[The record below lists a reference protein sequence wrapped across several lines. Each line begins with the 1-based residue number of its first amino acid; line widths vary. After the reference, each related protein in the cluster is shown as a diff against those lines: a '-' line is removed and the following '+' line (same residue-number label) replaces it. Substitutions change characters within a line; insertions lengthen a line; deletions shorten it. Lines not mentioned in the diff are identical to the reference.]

1 MAHQDDGTNTA
12 DHDDA
17 LAQAMDE
24 EFEEARD
31 GNTSVS
37 PEDERSQR
45 LFPDSEPLD
54 PPYGLRATG
63 ASLEFGLDA
72 AALGLLDG
80 GSGSSTEQTATRHFS
95 PQSDHEL
102 IPATEEP
109 RSVAAGRM
117 PQVTAPPPA
126 VTNDLMGQLSAMLQ
140 QTLQSHVAPALDR
153 MMMSQAA
160 VMSRLDRLESE
171 RDSQVPLTAQGEH
184 VLAMLQ
190 SLEVGSKPSASG
202 ANADAALKQPTTV
215 PAGVLPESAVGVQ
228 DTCLHHARDLASKGN
243 GSAHVQAP
251 THQNKGVT
259 VVEGGEASGIRGF
272 GLDPSPGI
280 GEKPEE
286 PTKTSLELPKL
297 DKYNPST
304 SAIVAGDWL
313 ISLTPVIT
321 SLSASA
327 WVFWEDCVS
336 TAKLFYGRW
345 LSSSPLERLH
355 IQAEVLVNRY
365 RDGKFSRVDQRAV
378 SLLLAAVGNELKDD
392 LISLRL
398 LGTCAIVFKV
408 MAKYQPG
415 GAAEKQQLLSFLVTP
430 ENVTTSAASVKALR
444 KWRRWLARAREL
456 QVIVP
461 DPSLQLKGLERLA
474 PTLSAPTQQTVLQF
488 SELLLAEAEEAVLS
502 EAADKGGARQTV
514 AKADEVPGKGGKVG
528 KEGKGASK
536 GAAKVDGVKQLC
548 RLWRTDD
555 GCRYG
560 KSCTFAH
567 DALTPADKRCFN
579 CSSTKHR
586 KPDCPFP
593 RAQAEPG
600 GKPGKGSQKGKSGD
614 EVMKA
619 QDKGASETDKSA
631 RDELIARANAV
642 LESIQTSIKAL
653 QLGSKYPP
661 KPGPRDE
668 TGLIDSGA
676 TTCMRMRR
684 EDEQPVG
691 EKTVSLAQGEVQMG
705 FSAGGVLLANEE
717 VEPIVSLRQ
726 LITIGFRLV
735 WSKRACQLFDEEG
748 YSVPLSTASGCP
760 RVCKAV
766 AQNLIDRI
774 ETFNLHGYGEDQLA
788 MMRDADAVSW
798 EAVMCKVA
806 ESVREGRH
814 EFDAVAAKHGAKVVA
829 IDSTEDLNDPATYTY
844 LLKQALAGKDEGPP
858 VVRARYGVE
867 RFGLENLSH
876 QEREKV
882 DYDDQLMLRS
892 FILGVASKWG
902 PFKRGTHEG
911 AKASYFLAAV
921 FSVPR
926 APELNGSRVDKPE
939 ADVAAVPGEPG
950 EWENAD
956 DDDRD
961 DDDGGGVGPI
971 ELDDAPVEPE
981 PQPLEQLELVHLPF
995 VVPLPS
1001 KGARDVMNGIKG
1013 IEARLCAMGCH
1024 VARLHSDAGKE
1035 FCNNMLRTW
1044 AKERGMHKTNTGG
1057 DRFKANPFAENLIGI
1072 LKGCARTLMKE
1083 SDVSDQDWPYAIRH
1097 ACAQRFRD
1105 QAVKLGWDIPRLIPF
1120 GAKVHVLQRSWNL
1133 ARGGDWKSRVVE
1145 AKVLAPARELSAGY
1159 LVRTVED
1166 TLLNVPCVY
1175 EDLVHTNPEEF
1186 HIPAEKAKPAS
1197 PAVIPD
1203 VRVRRKTSLSARRAE
1218 KPAADESVAMLD
1230 GLLSEDEH
1238 ASCLASIE
1246 PFDVERFSKDP
1257 MKQLQSVMMFALRG
1271 LTNQLKAGDIVAVP
1285 AMYARYGDEGSSQLR
1300 VKVVGEMRV
1309 VVMLSV
1315 EMRVVV
1321 RVVVILRVLMA
1332 VVVTLRVIVMTPESL
1347 VEGPVVSSG
1356 TSGFSGSA
1364 GWEDVSC
1371 DPLGDCEFVDVSV
1384 TSNLLFCEP
1393 TCVEWESIVGRASDR
1408 EVGPDDHDTS
1418 GETWVG
1424 VGEASESFDPD
1435 GQQIALQALLSRE
1448 CKLQDRSGV
1457 AGDSDREGYIH
1468 GLSSTIKRLEER
1480 CCKADD
1486 GVEYSTLPDAEVLTT
1501 HTVPLE
1507 EVERHYSLWS
1517 AAVQAELDSLVH
1529 EKQAVRVITS
1539 AEMQAMQEKGTC
1551 VTIIPSKMVFT
1562 RKAGGRHKARL
1573 VACGNHL
1580 DGQGQ
1585 AKGKQS
1591 PSKANLYAGGI
1602 DPSVMRQAASIAVKR
1617 AWKGGATDITTAFLN
1632 AELLDRVNP
1641 RSSPPPL
1648 SLDVPTEVIVLK
1660 IPSIVHR
1667 HGHVDRSCFMLV
1679 CKALYGLDQSPRD
1692 WSIKR
1697 DSEIEGMSCQVD
1709 GVTCMFEQS
1718 LVDSN
1723 LWYLRRVPKDGE
1735 SHSWREPVA
1744 CMLVYVDDLLAFG
1757 PSPVLTMI
1765 FELITSRWK
1774 CGPVEWIPEDPTK
1787 PPLKFFGFELR
1798 WDGKDLLLGQQ
1809 DFIRDVATRYPEA
1822 TASCVPAT
1830 PGPLD
1835 VEDASERRPEDVS
1848 ACQTALGEIL
1858 WVAGRTR
1865 PDIIFAVSRLA
1876 QTMSRD
1882 PATVRKR
1889 VMQLIGYLVY
1899 TQDLCLRYRA
1909 TYSCQGEPGA
1919 TATPNAEGVIEA
1931 MTDSAF
1937 APVCERSQESTLVYT
1952 QGSLTGWNTGR
1963 QPFTA
1968 ASTAESELLSLMT
1981 GFSFGRA
1988 QTYVLQ
1994 EFMGKVPRLVV
2005 LNDNMAS
2012 ISIVNGDSNG
2022 WRSRHLRIRAHVLR
2036 EQAKQ
2041 GHVVVGHIEGAKN
2054 IADAGTKALPYPR
2067 LKLLRDG
2074 MGLDAVRNVHD
2085 ARPKGA
2091 TKVIDPASA
2100 AKIQAV
2106 VLTLAAVTAEAQ
2118 QSPDEPEGHSH
2129 ELWFLMF
2136 LVCCTSIALWEGLKW
2151 ACRWCCRR
2159 RRVQRRAVER
2169 HEPEEE
2175 RSSDGENQ
2183 PDDEDELQEFSPQ
2196 AADRVEDHDV
2206 ARELTVPPEGTV
2218 VRYVDDVMYVGPPPE
2233 EEEERLRRRRQ
2244 GQRVYHDEP
2253 DFEPAAVEASGLP
2266 PWNVQNRVRQ
2276 ALEAQRDARGSNEG
2290 PNWMPNQFVN
2300 YPVIRLRAD
2309 WPASENQ
2316 PPLAYLA
2323 AYQSAWG
2330 GLASALHQLRPNDA
2344 YTRDEYTR
2352 HDARQNVLIRWHFGW
2367 RVMLFDPNRTT
2378 SPVAMSRLTGRRRTV
2393 ITYSDGTEELL
2404 DDNFRI
2410 DSARRMMDQQ
2420 WVGRT
2425 ELEIREGT

>member
-72 AALGLLDG
+72 EALGLLDG

-190 SLEVGSKPSASG
+190 SLE
-202 ANADAALKQPTTV
+202 
-215 PAGVLPESAVGVQ
+215 
-228 DTCLHHARDLASKGN
+228 DTRLHHARDLASKGN
-243 GSAHVQAP
+243 
-251 THQNKGVT
+251 
-259 VVEGGEASGIRGF
+259 GGEASGIRGF

-392 LISLRL
+392 LISLCL

-474 PTLSAPTQQTVLQF
+474 PTLSDTAAFRVQTFRSQALLDQAPTQQTVLQF

-536 GAAKVDGVKQLC
+536 GAAKVDGGKQLC

-614 EVMKA
+614 EVMKT

-766 AQNLIDRI
+766 AQNLMDRI
-774 ETFNLHGYGEDQLA
+774 ETFNIHGYGEDQLA

-806 ESVREGRH
+806 ESVREGCPSSVFDLTGVWAPRH

-844 LLKQALAGKDEGPP
+844 LLKQALAGKDEGPS
-858 VVRARYGVE
+858 VVRARYGLE

-911 AKASYFLAAV
+911 AKARYFLAAV
-921 FSVPR
+921 FS
-926 APELNGSRVDKPE
+926 

-961 DDDGGGVGPI
+961 DDDGG
-971 ELDDAPVEPE
+971 
-981 PQPLEQLELVHLPF
+981 
-995 VVPLPS
+995 
-1001 KGARDVMNGIKG
+1001 
-1013 IEARLCAMGCH
+1013 
-1024 VARLHSDAGKE
+1024 
-1035 FCNNMLRTW
+1035 
-1044 AKERGMHKTNTGG
+1044 

-1072 LKGCARTLMKE
+1072 LKG
-1083 SDVSDQDWPYAIRH
+1083 
-1097 ACAQRFRD
+1097 
-1105 QAVKLGWDIPRLIPF
+1105 
-1120 GAKVHVLQRSWNL
+1120 
-1133 ARGGDWKSRVVE
+1133 
-1145 AKVLAPARELSAGY
+1145 
-1159 LVRTVED
+1159 
-1166 TLLNVPCVY
+1166 
-1175 EDLVHTNPEEF
+1175 
-1186 HIPAEKAKPAS
+1186 
-1197 PAVIPD
+1197 
-1203 VRVRRKTSLSARRAE
+1203 
-1218 KPAADESVAMLD
+1218 
-1230 GLLSEDEH
+1230 
-1238 ASCLASIE
+1238 
-1246 PFDVERFSKDP
+1246 
-1257 MKQLQSVMMFALRG
+1257 
-1271 LTNQLKAGDIVAVP
+1271 LTNQLKAGDIVDVP
-1285 AMYARYGDEGSSQLR
+1285 AMYARYGDE
-1300 VKVVGEMRV
+1300 
-1309 VVMLSV
+1309 
-1315 EMRVVV
+1315 
-1321 RVVVILRVLMA
+1321 A
-1332 VVVTLRVIVMTPESL
+1332 
-1347 VEGPVVSSG
+1347 
-1356 TSGFSGSA
+1356 GSA

-1408 EVGPDDHDTS
+1408 EVGPDDHDSS

-1435 GQQIALQALLSRE
+1435 GQQIALKALLSRE

-1580 DGQGQ
+1580 DGQSQ
-1585 AKGKQS
+1585 AKGKHSQ
-1591 PSKANLYAGGI
+1591 SKANLYAGGI

-1735 SHSWREPVA
+1735 SHCWREPVA

-1830 PGPLD
+1830 PGPVD
-1835 VEDASERRPEDVS
+1835 VEDASERRPEDIS

-1858 WVAGRTR
+1858 WVAGRAR
-1865 PDIIFAVSRLA
+1865 PDIIFTVSRLA

-2012 ISIVNGDSNG
+2012 TCIVNGDSNG

-2041 GHVVVGHIEGAKN
+2041 GHVIVGHIEGAKN
-2054 IADAGTKALPYPR
+2054 IADAGTHWQPSRQR
-2067 LKLLRDG
+2067 LSNRQMNQK
-2074 MGLDAVRNVHD
+2074 
-2085 ARPKGA
+2085 
-2091 TKVIDPASA
+2091 
-2100 AKIQAV
+2100 
-2106 VLTLAAVTAEAQ
+2106 VTAM
-2118 QSPDEPEGHSH
+2118 S
-2129 ELWFLMF
+2129 
-2136 LVCCTSIALWEGLKW
+2136 
-2151 ACRWCCRR
+2151 
-2159 RRVQRRAVER
+2159 
-2169 HEPEEE
+2169 
-2175 RSSDGENQ
+2175 
-2183 PDDEDELQEFSPQ
+2183 
-2196 AADRVEDHDV
+2196 
-2206 ARELTVPPEGTV
+2206 
-2218 VRYVDDVMYVGPPPE
+2218 Y
-2233 EEEERLRRRRQ
+2233 
-2244 GQRVYHDEP
+2244 
-2253 DFEPAAVEASGLP
+2253 
-2266 PWNVQNRVRQ
+2266 
-2276 ALEAQRDARGSNEG
+2276 GS
-2290 PNWMPNQFVN
+2290 
-2300 YPVIRLRAD
+2300 
-2309 WPASENQ
+2309 
-2316 PPLAYLA
+2316 
-2323 AYQSAWG
+2323 
-2330 GLASALHQLRPNDA
+2330 
-2344 YTRDEYTR
+2344 
-2352 HDARQNVLIRWHFGW
+2352 
-2367 RVMLFDPNRTT
+2367 
-2378 SPVAMSRLTGRRRTV
+2378 
-2393 ITYSDGTEELL
+2393 
-2404 DDNFRI
+2404 
-2410 DSARRMMDQQ
+2410 
-2420 WVGRT
+2420 
-2425 ELEIREGT
+2425 

>member
-1 MAHQDDGTNTA
+1 MAYQDDGTNTA

-228 DTCLHHARDLASKGN
+228 DTRLHHARDLASKGN
-243 GSAHVQAP
+243 GSAHVEAP

-536 GAAKVDGVKQLC
+536 GAAKVDGGKQLC

-1013 IEARLCAMGCH
+1013 
-1024 VARLHSDAGKE
+1024 
-1035 FCNNMLRTW
+1035 
-1044 AKERGMHKTNTGG
+1044 G

-1072 LKGCARTLMKE
+1072 LKG
-1083 SDVSDQDWPYAIRH
+1083 
-1097 ACAQRFRD
+1097 
-1105 QAVKLGWDIPRLIPF
+1105 
-1120 GAKVHVLQRSWNL
+1120 
-1133 ARGGDWKSRVVE
+1133 
-1145 AKVLAPARELSAGY
+1145 
-1159 LVRTVED
+1159 
-1166 TLLNVPCVY
+1166 
-1175 EDLVHTNPEEF
+1175 
-1186 HIPAEKAKPAS
+1186 
-1197 PAVIPD
+1197 
-1203 VRVRRKTSLSARRAE
+1203 
-1218 KPAADESVAMLD
+1218 
-1230 GLLSEDEH
+1230 
-1238 ASCLASIE
+1238 
-1246 PFDVERFSKDP
+1246 FSKDP

-1271 LTNQLKAGDIVAVP
+1271 LTNQLKAGDIVDVP
-1285 AMYARYGDEGSSQLR
+1285 AMYARYGDEGSSLLR

-1315 EMRVVV
+1315 EMRVVVMLSVVMRVVV

-1371 DPLGDCEFVDVSV
+1371 DPLGMGARVGHKGGLNALNADFSEDCEFVDVSV

-1408 EVGPDDHDTS
+1408 EVGPDDHDSS

-1435 GQQIALQALLSRE
+1435 GQQIALKALLSRE

-2159 RRVQRRAVER
+2159 RRVQRREVER

-2175 RSSDGENQ
+2175 HSSDGENQ

-2196 AADRVEDHDV
+2196 AADRVEDNDV
-2206 ARELTVPPEGTV
+2206 ARELTVPLEGTV

-2420 WVGRT
+2420 WVRRT